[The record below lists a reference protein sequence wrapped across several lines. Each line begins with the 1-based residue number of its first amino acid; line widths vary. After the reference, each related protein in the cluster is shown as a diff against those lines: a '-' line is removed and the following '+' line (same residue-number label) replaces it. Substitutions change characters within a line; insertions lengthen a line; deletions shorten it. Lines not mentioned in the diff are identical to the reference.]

1 MNLLKKQ
8 WGLLSSVFF
17 LSRIFLSSCNGQCSL
32 ICLSLEIAVSLMGKN
47 WAAYPFSQKVLVISC
62 GRKEEEENPF
72 CTLPQFPMVFFFSF
86 FFVAQREMHPVLLSQ
101 FITSS
106 LIFNPAHP
114 QGPILT
120 CTVFIVN
127 LIHFYNPSKWLK
139 KVDVYIFLEVS
150 SHLFLNYNT
159 KWNFNQLS

>member
-72 CTLPQFPMVFFFSF
+72 CTLPQFPMVFFFF
-86 FFVAQREMHPVLLSQ
+86 FFFLWPKERCILFSFPNLSLPLSYSIPHTHRDQ
-101 FITSS
+101 FS
-106 LIFNPAHP
+106 L
-114 QGPILT
+114 
-120 CTVFIVN
+120 V
-127 LIHFYNPSKWLK
+127 
-139 KVDVYIFLEVS
+139 
-150 SHLFLNYNT
+150 LFL
-159 KWNFNQLS
+159 L

>member
-72 CTLPQFPMVFFFSF
+72 CTLPQFPMVFFFF
-86 FFVAQREMHPVLLSQ
+86 FFFCGPKRDASCSLFPIYHFLSHIQ
-101 FITSS
+101 SRTPTGT
-106 LIFNPAHP
+106 N
-114 QGPILT
+114 
-120 CTVFIVN
+120 
-127 LIHFYNPSKWLK
+127 
-139 KVDVYIFLEVS
+139 
-150 SHLFLNYNT
+150 SHLYCFYCEFNSFL
-159 KWNFNQLS
+159 

>member
-72 CTLPQFPMVFFFSF
+72 CTLPQFPMVFFFF
-86 FFVAQREMHPVLLSQ
+86 FFFLWPKERCILFSFLNLSLPLSYSIPHTHRDQ
-101 FITSS
+101 FS
-106 LIFNPAHP
+106 L
-114 QGPILT
+114 
-120 CTVFIVN
+120 V
-127 LIHFYNPSKWLK
+127 
-139 KVDVYIFLEVS
+139 
-150 SHLFLNYNT
+150 LFL
-159 KWNFNQLS
+159 L